1 MQKIS
6 FAVTCRA
13 IIVDKGELFMAK
25 HHPRLAHYALPGG
38 KLEVGETLT
47 ACVAREIFEELAVQ
61 PQVGKLLFVNDWV
74 DDKNHQVEFFFWIK
88 NAADYRR
95 ASITSST
102 HGFELVDT
110 KFADPTKPGVIV
122 LPSFLR
128 DRFPQLLELGENF
141 PTELIHTG
149 TEKKTD

>member
-13 IIVDKGELFMAK
+13 IIVDQGELFIAK
-25 HHPRLAHYALPGG
+25 HDPRNPHYALPGG

-47 ACVAREIFEELAVQ
+47 ACVAREIFEELGVK
-61 PQVGKLLFVNDWV
+61 PRVGNLLFVNDWV
-74 DDKNHQVEFFFWIK
+74 DNRNHQVEFFFWI
-88 NAADYRR
+88 NNTADFRR
-95 ASITSST
+95 ASITSSS

-128 DRFPQLLELGENF
+128 DRFSKILELGNNY
-141 PTELIHTG
+141 PAELIHSG
-149 TEKKTD
+149 TEK